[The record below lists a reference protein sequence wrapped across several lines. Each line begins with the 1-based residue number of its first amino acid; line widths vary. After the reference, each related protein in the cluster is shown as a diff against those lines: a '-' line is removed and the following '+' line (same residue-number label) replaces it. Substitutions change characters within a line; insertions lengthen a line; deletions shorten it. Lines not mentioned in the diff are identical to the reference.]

1 MTNRCSIFGV
11 ALAAALAIAAAN
23 PLAQTA
29 TKPDN
34 TKVNTRDRAAS
45 AKTADQQSN
54 EKADLDLAKQIR
66 QAIVAD
72 KSLSTYAHN
81 IKVITNAGNVTLK
94 GPVHTAAEKSAVEAK
109 AVEIAGAGKVSNQI
123 SVTAAK
129 TGKSST
135 SSRKDR

>member
-1 MTNRCSIFGV
+1 VTNRSSIFGV
-11 ALAAALAIAAAN
+11 ALAAGIAIAAAN
-23 PLAQTA
+23 PFAQTPP
-29 TKPDN
+29 KPDN

-54 EKADLDLAKQIR
+54 QKADLDLAKQIR

-81 IKVITNAGNVTLK
+81 IKVITSDGNVTLK

-109 AVEIAGAGKVSNQI
+109 SVEIAGAGKVSNQI
-123 SVTAAK
+123 SVTTAK
-129 TGKSST
+129 TGKSSA